1 MLLLFKEEVKQTW
14 HFLWLKWFGLTWPSS
29 FFCNNRQK
37 ATVSSNLTQTE
48 LQNLKGPLSL
58 VFSLGVKVDF
68 IIYDFCPC
76 HFATLYP
83 RCLASS
89 DPCLLRYAFVTIDFL
104 VGVLIFASI
113 VGNIGAMIANMNAAR
128 NEFQNRMDAIKQY
141 MVGFTFLWYR
151 VIVWKSNI

>member
-1 MLLLFKEEVKQTW
+1 MI
-14 HFLWLKWFGLTWPSS
+14 S
-29 FFCNNRQK
+29 F
-37 ATVSSNLTQTE
+37 
-48 LQNLKGPLSL
+48 
-58 VFSLGVKVDF
+58 
-68 IIYDFCPC
+68 YDFCPC

-89 DPCLLRYAFVTIDFL
+89 DTCLLRYAFVTIDFL

-141 MVGFTFLWYR
+141 MVGFL
-151 VIVWKSNI
+151 